1 MTDKKQEATD
11 KKNVREVLYNQ
22 NLHTVFSDSMNIKRC
37 GESHFVLSFYNTLT
51 DELAEEQ
58 ARVAVTPAN
67 MRKLIDLACRV
78 AKYFPERDDSGTE
91 KTDRDQG

>member
-1 MTDKKQEATD
+1 MTDTQQKITD

-37 GESHFVLSFYNTLT
+37 GESHFVLSFYNALT

-67 MRKLIDLACRV
+67 MRKFIYLACRV
-78 AKYFPERDDSGTE
+78 AKYYPERDDSDDS
-91 KTDRDQG
+91 KTAQSQG